1 MGSGSP
7 DISRPAR
14 VPTNPNAGT
23 TTAPAAPATATPA
36 APAAPRP
43 AVAQDTFRRLST
55 DVAAGKMPEKDA
67 AVLAEQAARPG
78 VIGEAQA
85 IRAARVAQ
93 ALPPDQR
100 AQFQQAVD
108 GAATDTQ
115 KAFIYKALSAGHPVS
130 EVVDFAGQIRGLSDQ
145 ALLKDYTLS
154 GPLGKE
160 TPGLEQQFST
170 SCVPSVA
177 ETIRGDA
184 DPIYAKNVRAQN
196 DDVHLNAPD
205 VKNDPLRK
213 AEKQLLEGTG
223 GGKAV
228 PFRPNGTTAAGAQ
241 PTQPK
246 KVDDVLN
253 SVSQFTGVHYHQ
265 AELGKDDAGRGS
277 DGQVKLFDQMASQ
290 LEQGIPTPIQVRTPD
305 RTRAHEALAIAV
317 QGTGDE
323 QKFLVHDP
331 DSGDTAWLTRK
342 HLMYGA
348 PAFPDWV
355 GSKYGLSGV
364 AVAQEQLPPPA
375 GATEVAAR

>member
-1 MGSGSP
+1 MHRGPMGSGSP
-7 DISRPAR
+7 DISSRAAR
-14 VPTNPNAGT
+14 VPTSPSA
-23 TTAPAAPATATPA
+23 TAPAASAPP
-36 APAAPRP
+36 PAAPRP
-43 AVAQDTFRRLST
+43 VSAAAQDTFRRLST
-55 DVAAGKMPEKDA
+55 DVAAGKMPETDA
-67 AVLAEQAARPG
+67 AMLAEQSTRPG

-93 ALPPDQR
+93 ALPPEQR

-108 GAATDTQ
+108 AAGSDTQ

-130 EVVDFAGQIRGLSDQ
+130 EVVDFAGQIRGLPDE

-160 TPGLEQQFST
+160 TPGLNQQFST

-177 ETIRGDA
+177 ETIRGDS
-184 DPIYAKNVRAQN
+184 DPIYARNVRGQN
-196 DDVHLNAPD
+196 DDVHFNAPD
-205 VKNDPLRK
+205 VKNDPLRS
-213 AEKQLLEGTG
+213 AEKQLLEKTG

-228 PFRPNGTTAAGAQ
+228 PFHPDGTTAAGAK
-241 PTQPK
+241 PTQPA

-265 AELGKDDAGRGS
+265 AELGRDDAGRGS
-277 DGQVKLFDQMASQ
+277 DGQMKLFDQMAGQ
-290 LEQGIPTPIQVRTPD
+290 LEQGIPTPFQVRTSD
-305 RTRAHEALAIAV
+305 NTRAHEALAIAV

-331 DSGDTAWLTRK
+331 ATGDTAWLTRK

-355 GSKYGLSGV
+355 GYKYGLSGV
-364 AVAQEQLPPPA
+364 AVAEP
-375 GATEVAAR
+375 R